1 MADKCECQ
9 KLQDACKTWPSD
21 FFIKLCHMQNWVN
34 LKAKGAHTKYWLFI
48 CLVRYLY
55 LFVGFVCFV
64 SFSLFFTFHSRN
76 FSIWNFFTIS
86 KSYGITLCIYFYV
99 LYSIVTLLFSLSFFS
114 FLFHAP
120 GSTDCSPIQVTCLSV
135 IFQHQRQNS
144 RGCFFFFFRIK
155 KDFQLLVPVAGQ
167 IEPQTRFNLC
177 QENHLD
183 STDCML

>member
-9 KLQDACKTWPSD
+9 KLRDACKTWPSD

-76 FSIWNFFTIS
+76 FIIWNFFTIS

-99 LYSIVTLLFSLSFFS
+99 LYSIVTLLFSLSFFFFS
-114 FLFHAP
+114 FSRPWIYWLLSDTGNVSLCYLSTSETKQSWLFF
-120 GSTDCSPIQVTCLSV
+120 LLL
-135 IFQHQRQNS
+135 QN
-144 RGCFFFFFRIK
+144 
-155 KDFQLLVPVAGQ
+155 
-167 IEPQTRFNLC
+167 
-177 QENHLD
+177 
-183 STDCML
+183 